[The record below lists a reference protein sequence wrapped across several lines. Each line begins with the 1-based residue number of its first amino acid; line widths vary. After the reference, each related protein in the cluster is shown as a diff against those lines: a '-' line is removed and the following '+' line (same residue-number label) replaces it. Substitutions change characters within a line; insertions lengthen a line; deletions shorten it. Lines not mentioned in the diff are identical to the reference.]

1 MEILKQTG
9 KINICLVGMMG
20 SGKSIIGK
28 EISKIYNI
36 KFYDTDEEIEKK
48 EGKTINKIFLDKGE
62 DYFRK
67 IEEEISIFYLKKR
80 NCVVSIGGGGVCN
93 LNIRNTIEAK
103 SYSIYLKVDINI
115 LNKRLHNSKKR
126 PLLNNEN
133 RFITLNEIYD
143 SRKKFYSKADLLIE
157 NNFDKKSILNKIKVS
172 IDW

>member
-172 IDW
+172 ID

>member
-1 MEILKQTG
+1 
-9 KINICLVGMMG
+9 MG

-115 LNKRLHNSKKR
+115 LNKRLYNSKKR

-172 IDW
+172 ID

>member
-133 RFITLNEIYD
+133 RFKTLNEIYD

-157 NNFDKKSILNKIKVS
+157 NNFDKKSVLNKLKVS
-172 IDW
+172 ID

>member
-9 KINICLVGMMG
+9 KINICLLGMMG

-157 NNFDKKSILNKIKVS
+157 NNFDKKSVLNKLKVS
-172 IDW
+172 ID

>member
-93 LNIRNTIEAK
+93 LNIRKLIEAK

-143 SRKKFYSKADLLIE
+143 SRKKFYSKADLI
-157 NNFDKKSILNKIKVS
+157 N
-172 IDW
+172 

>member
-1 MEILKQTG
+1 
-9 KINICLVGMMG
+9 MG

>member
-126 PLLNNEN
+126 PLLNKEN
-133 RFITLNEIYD
+133 RFTTLNEIYD